1 MKRRALFC
9 CLAAT
14 LLAAQAPAPE
24 VEITNE
30 PHHHLTFENQSV
42 RVFKVQ
48 VDPNAETLTHWHRHD
63 YIAISL
69 GPAEVSN
76 TVKDKPPVTIKFQ
89 DGEARFTLA
98 TFAHFVRDLGDQPF
112 RNVTVEILEDQSLR
126 HSELVPKRDPKPDP
140 KREDDRGLKALRGG
154 TKQTL
159 FVKDNI
165 RATGFELQPGG
176 VAPRLEYAGPHLFV
190 AVTDLDLRE
199 NIKGEGPALAHYK
212 SGESKWLLPNYSV
225 SITNAG
231 AKPAKYVT
239 LEWPQKALD

>member
-9 CLAAT
+9 CLPAT
-14 LLAAQAPAPE
+14 LLTAQAIE

-98 TFAHFVRDLGDQPF
+98 TFAHFAHDLGHQPF
-112 RNVTVEILEDQSLR
+112 RNVAVEILEDQSLR
-126 HSELVPKRDPKPDP
+126 QPTPESVPKRCPKPVP
-140 KREDDRGLKALRGG
+140 KREEDRGLEVLRGG
-154 TKQTL
+154 TKQIL

-165 RATGFELQPGG
+165 RA
-176 VAPRLEYAGPHLFV
+176 
-190 AVTDLDLRE
+190 
-199 NIKGEGPALAHYK
+199 
-212 SGESKWLLPNYSV
+212 
-225 SITNAG
+225 
-231 AKPAKYVT
+231 
-239 LEWPQKALD
+239 

>member
-1 MKRRALFC
+1 MKRVLFC
-9 CLAAT
+9 LLAT
-14 LLAAQAPAPE
+14 LLTAQAIE

-126 HSELVPKRDPKPDP
+126 QPTPESVPKRYPKPVP
-140 KREDDRGLKALRGG
+140 KREEDRGLEVLRGG
-154 TKQTL
+154 TKQIL

-165 RATGFELQPGG
+165 RATEFELRPGG

-199 NIKGEGPALAHYK
+199 NIKGEGLALAHYK

-225 SITNAG
+225 SLTNAG